1 MGKATRIEWKLV
13 RGTWISPRPVLPG
26 VWRRKEGGHVVR
38 GRAMDSRTGRLKE
51 VTKVLPNAT
60 AKEAFD
66 LLHEELERIR
76 SSAAAAPSASV
87 PFATYAVSLMER
99 KIAAR
104 DIKSLAGRRKWGTV
118 LQHLIADE
126 IGEMLIDRVRPRDV
140 QAWRDRVAR
149 KIAAG
154 DYAPTT
160 ANTWMAVLKT
170 IFAQATI
177 DLELPRDPSIGLRTF
192 DTSTHHTY
200 TDEEP
205 NALTAEEVRDFLA
218 CMREN
223 YPHHFAMTYLGFA
236 TGLRPSSLR
245 PLRRKGATP
254 DVLWKEHVL
263 LVRQS
268 QTDGDEVMPCTKTGT
283 TQRLTVPKELIDVL
297 KWHVDTQL
305 RPGPQQESDLL
316 FPSETGGFRSRSV
329 LDKPFRDVARAIG
342 LKKTITPRAMRRSFQ
357 DLARTASVADVVTRS
372 ISGHA
377 TETMQRHYSTVSGR
391 EQREGLGRV
400 LGLIDRNHALTRVAP
415 SSGEVGGEDPG
426 SVGRI
431 VH

>member
-1 MGKATRIEWKLV
+1 MGKSNKTEWKLV
-13 RGTWISPRPVLPG
+13 RGTWISPSPVLPG
-26 VWRRKEGGHVVR
+26 VWKRKEGGHVVR
-38 GRAMDSRTGRLKE
+38 GRVKSPRNGRLTE
-51 VTKVLPNAT
+51 VSKVLPNAT
-60 AKEAFD
+60 AKEAFN
-66 LLHEELERIR
+66 LLHAELEQLRTH
-76 SSAAAAPSASV
+76 AAAPSASV

-99 KIAAR
+99 KIEAR
-104 DIKSLAGRRKWGTV
+104 DIKSIAGRRKWGTV
-118 LQHLIADE
+118 LTHLIADPIAE
-126 IGEMLIDRVRPRDV
+126 LMIDMIRPRDI
-140 QAWRDRVAR
+140 QAWRDRVAT

-218 CMREN
+218 CMREK

-297 KWHVDTQL
+297 KWHADTQL
-305 RPGPQQESDLL
+305 RPGPQQESALL
-316 FPSETGGFRSRSV
+316 FPAETGGFRSRSV

-342 LKKTITPRAMRRSFQ
+342 LKKKTITPRAMRRSFQ
-357 DLARTASVADVVTRS
+357 DLARTAAVADVVTRS

-377 TETMQRHYSTVSGR
+377 TDTMQRHYSTVSGR

-400 LGLIDRNHALTRVAP
+400 LGLIATP
-415 SSGEVGGEDPG
+415 SGEVGGEEPV